1 MTLPPW
7 RTLAIAAGAVVA
19 LALLGAGAWMWN
31 AAQQQR
37 AAAAYAE
44 TLTKHRAAESSQT
57 TAEAREAAMRDLERV
72 LAEHPTHA
80 MAPQAAYLLGNLR
93 FAAGHHDRARAA
105 YQVAI
110 ARSSG
115 GTIATMARAGTGYAW
130 EAERKLPEATQAFET
145 ALADLKPGAFYYE
158 ELLGDLARVQEQ
170 AGKKDAAI
178 ATYRRMLKD
187 LPRSARA
194 PEVRSRLG
202 SLGATP

>member
-1 MTLPPW
+1 
-7 RTLAIAAGAVVA
+7 
-19 LALLGAGAWMWN
+19 
-31 AAQQQR
+31 
-37 AAAAYAE
+37 
-44 TLTKHRAAESSQT
+44 
-57 TAEAREAAMRDLERV
+57 MRDLERV

-93 FAAGHHDRARAA
+93 YAAGQHDRARAA

-110 ARSSG
+110 ARSGG
-115 GTIATMARAGTGYAW
+115 GTIATMARAGMGYAW

-158 ELLGDLARVQEQ
+158 ELLTDLARVQER

-187 LPRSARA
+187 LPKTARA
-194 PEVRSRLG
+194 PEIRTRLA